1 MLKSCTV
8 VQLLKCR
15 WAVADVALRSASN
28 SHLSAQSPSITQ
40 LCLSARGQFLPSL
53 PRPTFSPG
61 LAQPCLAGP
70 RHLALIRLGL
80 RVVNKG
86 LARVTAGC
94 QQAHPRGEIKLLLT
108 CFCSLV
114 LTAWSICLL
123 CRWPLL
129 RSEPLDALMEA
140 QMNSLSCAV
149 ASNLMLQ
156 YSWAIFHVCFIF

>member
-129 RSEPLDALMEA
+129 RSELLDALMEA